1 MIQNY
6 LQDIELST
14 VGINH
19 PQFSSHIGIFLY
31 MNEGHVCLD
40 FNRSASFSTI
50 GHKSMEN
57 SNNWQ

>member
-14 VGINH
+14 VGIYH

-31 MNEGHVCLD
+31 KTEGDSCLD
-40 FNRSASFSTI
+40 FNRSTNLSMI